1 MDPEDLRR
9 EDNQADTADIHKTLC
24 STITY
29 HKIGDKKLQK
39 SAGR

>member
-9 EDNQADTADIHKTLC
+9 EDNQVDIEDIHKTLC

-29 HKIGDKKLQK
+29 YKIDDKKLQK
-39 SAGR
+39 TAGR